1 MRCRV
6 KLLFIILIVF
16 FVSGC
21 SANYNVEIYNETVK
35 VNGKILEKD
44 KNKWDEPISI
54 DSPPLSIDDKD
65 IPQEYKDLTI
75 KNEVLTYKQLVD
87 RQLKPDDL
95 VKPLEGLSSIN
106 TPWQLGL
113 KFKRR
118 YNLYGDTVK
127 SFIMVAGADLCYDK
141 FNIIED
147 EDNNNIIIST
157 SNQNKC
163 FDMYP
168 NLDKITVKLK
178 TNHKVVDSTADSVD
192 LHTYTWDLTRD
203 NSKDKPLQIT
213 LKRNEYVFNYDNRIV
228 KIVGFSALIAFIIV
242 IFYKI
247 GIIIYNFKIRR
258 RNRI

>member
-1 MRCRV
+1 M
-6 KLLFIILIVF
+6 KNKYKILLIFLSLF
-16 FVSGC
+16 LFTGC
-21 SANYNVEIYNETVK
+21 SATYNVEIYNEKVK
-35 VNGKILEKD
+35 VNGKILEK
-44 KNKWDEPISI
+44 KEKWDTEVKL
-54 DSPPLSIDDKD
+54 PPSDFPDDGPTIYDELKNEKYTYTYRELVNEQFKKD
-65 IPQEYKDLTI
+65 YTI
-75 KNEVLTYKQLVD
+75 KQ
-87 RQLKPDDL
+87 
-95 VKPLEGLSSIN
+95 LEGLSKIN
-106 TPWQLGL
+106 NPWQLGL

-127 SFIMVAGADLCYDK
+127 SFIMVAGANLCYDK